1 MVCLHFN
8 FDSVPSERPSLI
20 QRQPV
25 NISHHS
31 LMALLY
37 EGCVAG
43 IRLLLRVH
51 LTPGGEMSSVSIQN
65 RNVTRLGSRAPNSL
79 YS

>member
-1 MVCLHFN
+1 
-8 FDSVPSERPSLI
+8 
-20 QRQPV
+20 
-25 NISHHS
+25 
-31 LMALLY
+31 MALLY
-37 EGCVAG
+37 EGSVAG
-43 IRLLLRVH
+43 IRLVLRVH